1 MRSSRWEATLAGSGG
16 QGLITAGIILAEA
29 AVLAGLNA
37 VQTQSYGP
45 ESRGGATRAEVVIA
59 DGEIDYPKVTNPD
72 ALLVLTSE
80 AHRRYGRRLKEGGLL
95 VADLDLVGEVP
106 SGPYRLVRVPITRIA
121 REELGREIVANIVAL
136 GVLAALTHVVPT
148 EALERAV
155 LERVPAGTEELNRLA
170 LGRGMEAGRQAEASG
185 TGPAERG

>member
-1 MRSSRWEATLAGSGG
+1 MAGAGG
-16 QGLITAGIILAEA
+16 QGMITAGIILAEA

-72 ALLVLTSE
+72 VLLVLTSE
-80 AHRRYGRRLKEGGLL
+80 AYRRYGNKIKEGGLL
-95 VADLDLVGEVP
+95 IADSDLVGDVAG
-106 SGPYRLVRVPITRIA
+106 GPYRVVRVPITRIA

-136 GVLAALTHVVPT
+136 GVLEALTQVVPM

-155 LERVPAGTEELNRLA
+155 MDRVPKGSEELNRRA
-170 LGRGMEAGRQAEASG
+170 LGCGEAAGRQAESKG
-185 TGPAERG
+185 VRDVRPC

>member
-1 MRSSRWEATLAGSGG
+1 MHHSRWEARLGGAGG
-16 QGLITAGIILAEA
+16 QGLITAGMILAEA

-72 ALLVLTSE
+72 VLLVLTSE
-80 AHRRYGRRLKEGGLL
+80 AYRRYGNKLKEGGLL
-95 VADLDLVGEVP
+95 VADADLVGEIP
-106 SGPYRLVRVPITRIA
+106 NGPYRIVRVPITRVA
-121 REELGREIVANIVAL
+121 RDELKREIVANIVAL
-136 GVLAALTHVVPT
+136 GVLVALTQVVPM

-155 LERVPAGTEELNRLA
+155 SGRVPKGSEELNRRA
-170 LGRGMEAGRQAEASG
+170 LRCGEVAGRQARVEGAHEA
-185 TGPAERG
+185 

>member
-1 MRSSRWEATLAGSGG
+1 MQGSRWEVRLGGAGG

-29 AVLAGLNA
+29 AVLAGRNA

-72 ALLVLTSE
+72 ALLVLTAE
-80 AHRRYGRRLKEGGLL
+80 AYRRYGNRIKEGGLL
-95 VADLDLVGEVP
+95 VADADLVGEIP
-106 SGPYRLVRVPITRIA
+106 KGPYRTVRVPITRIA
-121 REELGREIVANIVAL
+121 RDELKREIVANIVAL
-136 GVLAALTHVVPT
+136 GVLAALTQVVPV

-155 LERVPAGTEELNRLA
+155 LARVPKGSEELNRRALA
-170 LGRGMEAGRQAEASG
+170 CGEAAGRQALIEGSA
-185 TGPAERG
+185 TA

>member
-1 MRSSRWEATLAGSGG
+1 MAGSGG
-16 QGLITAGIILAEA
+16 QGLVTAGIILAEA

-59 DGEIDYPKVTNPD
+59 DGEIDYPKVTSPD
-72 ALLVLTSE
+72 ALLVLTTE
-80 AHRRYGRRLKEGGLL
+80 AYGRYGRRLKEGGLL
-95 VADLDLVGEVP
+95 VADLDLVGEIP
-106 SGPYRLVRVPITRIA
+106 TGPCRLVRVPITRLA

-136 GVLAALTHVVPT
+136 GVLVALTHVVPA

-170 LGRGMEAGRQAEASG
+170 LGRGMEAGRQAKISG
-185 TGPAERG
+185 TGPAVVTS

>member
-1 MRSSRWEATLAGSGG
+1 MQGKRWEATLAGSGG

-80 AHRRYGRRLKEGGLL
+80 AYRRYGRRLKEGGLL
-95 VADLDLVGEVP
+95 IADQDLVGEVP
-106 SGPYRLVRVPITRIA
+106 AGPYRIVRVPITRIA
-121 REELGREIVANIVAL
+121 REELGREIVANVVAL
-136 GVLAALTHVVPT
+136 GVLAALTNAVPM
-148 EALERAV
+148 EALEQAV
-155 LERVPAGTEELNRLA
+155 SGRVPRGTEELNLRA
-170 LGRGMEAGRQAEASG
+170 LRCGEAAGLKEAYDV
-185 TGPAERG
+185 

>member
-1 MRSSRWEATLAGSGG
+1 MPSNRWEATLAGSGG

-72 ALLVLTSE
+72 VLLVLTSE

-95 VADLDLVGEVP
+95 IADQDLVGEVP
-106 SGPYRLVRVPITRIA
+106 TGPYRIVRVPITRIA

-136 GVLAALTHVVPT
+136 GVLAALTNAVPMD
-148 EALERAV
+148 ALEQAV
-155 LERVPAGTEELNRLA
+155 LGRVPRGTEELNRRA
-170 LGRGMEAGRQAEASG
+170 LRCGEAAGLKEA
-185 TGPAERG
+185 PNA